1 MKTLIKTI
9 TAGFVATLAMTSQAS
24 ALCILNIICL
34 GGGGG
39 NGGGGGGGGGIPE
52 APEINVAQG
61 LAAVAILICAAL
73 FLRERFLRR
82 N

>member
-1 MKTLIKTI
+1 MKTLAKTI
-9 TAGFVATLAMTSQAS
+9 AAGVMATLAMTSQAS
-24 ALCILNIICL
+24 ALCILGICIGGGGST

-39 NGGGGGGGGGIPE
+39 AIPE

-82 N
+82 H